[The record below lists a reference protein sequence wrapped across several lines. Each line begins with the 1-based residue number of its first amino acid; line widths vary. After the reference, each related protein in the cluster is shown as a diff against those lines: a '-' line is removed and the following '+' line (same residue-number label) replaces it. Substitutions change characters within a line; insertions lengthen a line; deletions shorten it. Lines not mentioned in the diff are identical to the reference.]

1 MRRQAL
7 LAGPR
12 LKLVGVLVV
21 LGVAAAAC
29 GGGNGAGSSVGVET
43 AETAPEAAL
52 SEAVASG
59 DSFSTRAHAGIVAAG
74 GVPQAVRSDNPC
86 EQPAA
91 AAGKP
96 ITIGYVGVNLAEL
109 EAVGLETLTFEDP
122 GALIYAYVNGLNF
135 NGGINGRCVQLVQH
149 IWSLRDTAESFGRL
163 CAELPQQGPSI
174 VLSLGLSQ
182 ATFECIT
189 LAAELPTLGL
199 YATMADSQFAAA
211 RGRMFLDQGS
221 YEHLL
226 WIGLRSA
233 LQGGALT
240 VGDRIGLFGVPSGV
254 AALMT
259 EDLGLSV
266 ADTATVPPEFADL
279 AILGIE
285 RQARLLEGDLSDSE
299 MQGALS
305 FRDQLTPD
313 QTDVLRRI
321 ELHFLEIAQRFRA
334 AGVAAVVTSAEWS
347 DVRRLMRAAEL
358 VGWFPRWIINDSQ
371 PASLVLTNVPRAQAD
386 NLVQISARRAAGD
399 EIPDLDR
406 GCLSLR
412 NTFSDEAAFSHR
424 FHSDAW
430 NLLTATCDYL
440 DVVFGAISR
449 VDGPVTHQAL
459 VQALAATHYETAY
472 GSLIE
477 FGSTDRFGYDRF
489 RILVADPNCLL
500 DAWGCMRAATGWL
513 MPSEAEAQ

>member
-1 MRRQAL
+1 MRRQARLSGAGLRL
-7 LAGPR
+7 L
-12 LKLVGVLVV
+12 GVLTV
-21 LGVAAAAC
+21 LGAAAAAC
-29 GGGNGAGSSVGVET
+29 GGGGGSASIEATET
-43 AETAPEAAL
+43 GPEVAV
-52 SEAVASG
+52 SEAVASD
-59 DSFSTRAHAGIVAAG
+59 DSFATRAHAGIAAAG
-74 GVPQAVRSDNPC
+74 GAPQAVRRDNPC
-86 EQPAA
+86 GQAAA
-91 AAGKP
+91 AAGNP
-96 ITIGYVGVNLAEL
+96 ITIGYVGVNLDEL

-122 GALIYAYVNGLNF
+122 GELIYAYVNGLNF
-135 NGGINGRCVQLVQH
+135 NGGIHGRCVQLVQH
-149 IWSLRDTAESFGRL
+149 IWSLRNPAESFERL
-163 CAELPQQGPSI
+163 CAELPQQEPSI
-174 VLSLGLSQ
+174 VLSLGLNQ
-182 ATFECIT
+182 ATFECVT

-199 YATMADSQFAAA
+199 YATMAEAQVSAA

-221 YEHLL
+221 DEHLL
-226 WIGLRSA
+226 WVGLGAA
-233 LQGGALT
+233 LQGDALT
-240 VGDRIGLFGVPSGV
+240 VGDRVGLFDVSSG
-254 AALMT
+254 ATALMI
-259 EDLGLSV
+259 EDVGLTV

-285 RQARLLEGDLSDSE
+285 RQARLLEGSLSDDE
-299 MQGALS
+299 MEAALS
-305 FRDQLTPD
+305 VRAQLTPD

-321 ELHFLEIAQRFRA
+321 ELHFLEIAQRFRDS
-334 AGVAAVVTSAEWS
+334 GVAAVVTSAEWS
-347 DVRRLMRAAEL
+347 DVRRLMRAAEM

-386 NLVQISARRAAGD
+386 NLIQISARRAAGD

-430 NLLTATCDYL
+430 NLLVGTCDYL

-449 VDGPVTHQAL
+449 VGGPVTHQAL

-477 FGSTDRFGYDRF
+477 FGRTDRFGYDRF

-500 DAWGCMRAATGWL
+500 NTWGCMRAATGWL
-513 MPSEAEAQ
+513 MPSGAEAQ